1 MSTSGRPRVVFF
13 GPPGAGKTTLAGV
26 FRGAGVET
34 VDDGQA
40 SETADALIV
49 CLDASAPENEADR
62 TFADVRTFL
71 DTFET
76 DRTYG
81 RAVADL
87 PVFLTLTKCDKLPG
101 PAEVAARA
109 ARLRTRF
116 DEFLSDG
123 PDGFGSLDVSVATT
137 GGLQPNAP
145 VRADVTGL
153 VRDATKAATD
163 YRNRSA
169 RSGRRVTATVSAAGS
184 AVALLAAAAG
194 AFFAVDPYG
203 PDDPLVARVRAFQ
216 AAEGPPAVRLSDA
229 ILTRTRTELN
239 GIRGS
244 SGFDRLPTELK
255 DFVAARLAEVDA
267 YSAYRD
273 QFRPPRL
280 GPADVRTLAELDRL
294 DGDLRSVLA
303 PPAEYASTW
312 AETDAV
318 KLRDKW
324 AADAT
329 AARAAEARIHD
340 WYRGLVRRAN
350 GLLLADPF
358 EPAWK
363 ADGDA
368 LLRDAAKPPA
378 KPTDPLPGSPGEPLT
393 YAVPLDFTR
402 VDFDKRDWE
411 AVRNRLTNLRAA
423 DAALSGGVLDVPFP
437 SGDSQE
443 SLRLGS
449 TLLKALPADTS
460 EWSANR
466 FPEPART
473 KLQQRYLLR
482 CARGT
487 LHVWKIIQTQ
497 FPKDRPDTPADWK
510 TVAEFVHTNSG
521 MKDWMRLLERI
532 TTLADAEPP
541 ADLAA
546 FLTRTSFELSL
557 TSIEVE
563 IPVDLSTQK
572 LIPGSIFTLRLTGSR
587 GTPMDYKLKRVGEP
601 NRRDEKIISK
611 YIPDGWDGKL
621 TLVPGDS
628 LTASLPVSIDGPEVR
643 LVWDSNRTRTFAFES
658 LSRDAALVPAAGPR
672 SPATGVRVTVTPPNG
687 LPVVPILIPD
697 LSPRTR

>member
-1 MSTSGRPRVVFF
+1 MSSSGRPRVVFF

-34 VDDGQA
+34 VDDGQG

-49 CLDASAPENEADR
+49 CLDASAPETEADR
-62 TFADVRTFL
+62 TFADVRQFL

-87 PVFLTLTKCDKLPG
+87 PVFLTLTKCDKLSG

-116 DEFLSDG
+116 DEFLADG
-123 PDGFGSLDVSVATT
+123 SDGFGSLDVSVATT
-137 GGLQPNAP
+137 GGLQQNAP
-145 VRADVTGL
+145 VRSDATKL
-153 VRDATKAATD
+153 VRDITRAAAD

-229 ILTRTRTELN
+229 RLPRTRTELT

-294 DGDLRSVLA
+294 DGDLRSVLV
-303 PPAEYASTW
+303 PPAEFASTW

-324 AADAT
+324 VADA
-329 AARAAEARIHD
+329 AAVRSAEARIHD

-358 EPAWK
+358 DPTWK
-363 ADGDA
+363 QDGDA

-378 KPTDPLPGSPGEPLT
+378 KPTDPLPGSPGGPLT
-393 YAVPLDFTR
+393 YTIPLDFTR
-402 VDFDKRDWE
+402 IDFDRRDWE
-411 AVRNRLTNLRAA
+411 AVRDRLTTLRATV
-423 DAALSGGVLDVPFP
+423 AAVSTGGTLDLPE
-437 SGDSQE
+437 STGDTTV
-443 SLRLGS
+443 SLALGS
-449 TLLKALPADTS
+449 DRLKVLSTKPFDAWAAD
-460 EWSANR
+460 R
-466 FPEPART
+466 FPDPART
-473 KLQQRYLLR
+473 ELRKRYRRAFDAGVRHVRAMIRSKLPTGREDTLGDWTAVADFARTNQAFRDWSDLLDHLARLAGDDPPTPLVPFLSRSTFDLTFTDIEVGIPIDLTSQRIAPAETFTLT
-482 CARGT
+482 RGT
-487 LHVWKIIQTQ
+487 TEYQ
-497 FPKDRPDTPADWK
+497 
-510 TVAEFVHTNSG
+510 
-521 MKDWMRLLERI
+521 
-532 TTLADAEPP
+532 
-541 ADLAA
+541 
-546 FLTRTSFELSL
+546 
-557 TSIEVE
+557 
-563 IPVDLSTQK
+563 
-572 LIPGSIFTLRLTGSR
+572 
-587 GTPMDYKLKRVGEP
+587 LKRVGEP
-601 NRRDEKIISK
+601 THRDGEVLAR
-611 YIPDGWDGKL
+611 YIPDGWSGKL
-621 TLVPGDS
+621 TLIPGDR
-628 LTASLPVSIDGPEVR
+628 LTASLPVSADGDVR

-658 LSRDAALVPAAGPR
+658 LSRPAAIVPPMGPR
-672 SPATGVRVTVTPPNG
+672 SPATGVRTAVTPPNG
-687 LPVVPILIPD
+687 LPAVPVVLPD
-697 LSPRTR
+697 LSVPSK